1 MARWPPFVD
10 SSELPRGEPL
20 TGWVGRFFHSDNLT
34 FA

>member
-1 MARWPPFVD
+1 MAPFVD